1 MKLLILGDS
10 WQADWNVKHNTY
22 SGWPNLLANEFDVT
36 NIAQAGVSQYKICKQ
51 IESVNINDYDFTI
64 LGITSPFRIYTPNHP
79 VHNKDKLHS
88 NSDLIY
94 TDLEYHLRD
103 NPTDNLKSTIN
114 FFHNHFDIEYAE
126 FIHKLLINSCLS
138 KLDKTKT
145 IISSNIQNTKN
156 FITNDFNFLDGYE
169 ISASY
174 PGLINH
180 TSEKGNQI
188 FAKQIIK
195 FINEKVDK

>member
-22 SGWPNLLANEFDVT
+22 PGWPNLLANEFDVT

-94 TDLEYHLRD
+94 TDLEYHFRD

-180 TSEKGNQI
+180 TSEEGNQI
-188 FAKQIIK
+188 FAKEIIK